1 MGSFSVIHNSGAD
14 RNSSNRPRTHFLQ
27 LFVPA
32 VKKNKNGDAGA
43 DQVILI
49 TIINEKG
56 SVICI

>member
-32 VKKNKNGDAGA
+32 VKKKNGEAGA

>member
-1 MGSFSVIHNSGAD
+1 MGSLHNSGAD

-32 VKKNKNGDAGA
+32 VKKNGEAGA

>member
-14 RNSSNRPRTHFLQ
+14 RNSSNRPFPPTLC
-27 LFVPA
+27 A
-32 VKKNKNGDAGA
+32 CCEKKTGEAGA